1 MTQVNK
7 ERMLAEFKEIVA
19 LPCHSLQERPV
30 FELLKGKLEALGF
43 TVEEDDAGEKL
54 GGNCGNMWAFL
65 PASAGVEGAV
75 RVLLSAHMDGVEPC
89 GGTTV
94 IQKDGVLYSDGTTI
108 LGGDDKSG
116 VEGILE
122 GIRLL
127 LEEGAPHGDIQ
138 ILFTVCEEGGVNGS
152 RCLDRSKLRSDVGY
166 ALDGE
171 GAPGEIVVGAPGQK
185 KYKIDIIGRTAHG
198 GLEPEKGINSI
209 MIAAKALADVKRYG
223 RIDEET
229 TCNIG
234 LISGGMATNIVPD
247 TVEIK
252 GECRSRNQGK
262 MEKLTKEIVDAYR
275 AGAEEAGAKIDIE
288 VLPSYNPYVLSHD
301 STAMIV
307 AKKAAENIGLVPDIT
322 GTGGGS
328 DANHFNEYGISCT
341 VLGVGMTNCHTCEEC
356 LIEEDLYKTAE
367 WVLEMVKVTAEQ

>member
-1 MTQVNK
+1 MVNR
-7 ERMLAEFKEIVA
+7 ERVLAEFMELIKITCISKQEREVGDLMIA
-19 LPCHSLQERPV
+19 RLQELGGTVVEDVKSR
-30 FELLKGKLEALGF
+30 EA
-43 TVEEDDAGEKL
+43 L
-54 GGNCGNMWAFL
+54 GGNCGNLVATFKGNVDNAPTIML
-65 PASAGVEGAV
+65 T
-75 RVLLSAHMDGVEPC
+75 AHLDCVVPC
-89 GGTTV
+89 AN
-94 IQKDGVLYSDGTTI
+94 IKPQIKDGIITSDGTTI
-108 LGGDDKSG
+108 LGGDCKAG
-116 VEGILE
+116 IVPILE
-122 GIRLL
+122 TLRVLKEDNL
-127 LEEGAPHGDIQ
+127 PHGDIQ
-138 ILFTVCEEGGVNGS
+138 VVFTVCEELGLAGS
-152 RCLDRSKLRSDVGY
+152 KNMDQSLLHADFGFTLDSSGR
-166 ALDGE
+166 
-171 GAPGEIVVGAPGQK
+171 PGKIIDMAPGQN
-185 KYKIDIIGRTAHG
+185 KINVKVHGKTAHA
-198 GLEPEKGINSI
+198 GLAPEKGINAI
-209 MIAAKALADVKRYG
+209 KLAAQILTYVPQG

>member
-1 MTQVNK
+1 MVNR
-7 ERMLAEFKEIVA
+7 ERVLAEFMELIKITCISKQEREVGDLMIA
-19 LPCHSLQERPV
+19 RLQELGGTVVEDVKSR
-30 FELLKGKLEALGF
+30 EA
-43 TVEEDDAGEKL
+43 L
-54 GGNCGNMWAFL
+54 GGNCGNLVATFKGNVDNAPTIML
-65 PASAGVEGAV
+65 T
-75 RVLLSAHMDGVEPC
+75 AHLDCVVPC
-89 GGTTV
+89 AN
-94 IQKDGVLYSDGTTI
+94 IKPQIKDGIITSDGTTI
-108 LGGDDKSG
+108 LGGDCKAG
-116 VEGILE
+116 VVPILE
-122 GIRLL
+122 TLRVLKEDNL
-127 LEEGAPHGDIQ
+127 PHGDIQ
-138 ILFTVCEEGGVNGS
+138 VVFTVCEELGLAGS
-152 RCLDRSKLRSDVGY
+152 KNMDQSLLHADFGFTLDSSGR
-166 ALDGE
+166 
-171 GAPGEIVVGAPGQK
+171 PGKIIDMAPGQN
-185 KYKIDIIGRTAHG
+185 KINVKVHGKTAHA
-198 GLEPEKGINSI
+198 GLAPEKGINAI
-209 MIAAKALADVKRYG
+209 KLAAQILTYVPQG

>member
-1 MTQVNK
+1 MVNK
-7 ERMLAEFKEIVA
+7 ERVLAEFMELIKITCISKQEREVGDLMIA
-19 LPCHSLQERPV
+19 RLQELGGTVVEDVKSR
-30 FELLKGKLEALGF
+30 EA
-43 TVEEDDAGEKL
+43 L
-54 GGNCGNMWAFL
+54 GGNCGNLVATFK
-65 PASAGVEGAV
+65 GNVEKAPTIM
-75 RVLLSAHMDGVEPC
+75 LTAHLDCVVPC
-89 GGTTV
+89 AN
-94 IQKDGVLYSDGTTI
+94 IKPQIKDGIITSDGTTI
-108 LGGDDKSG
+108 LGGDCKAG
-116 VEGILE
+116 MVPILE
-122 GIRLL
+122 TLRVLKEDNL
-127 LEEGAPHGDIQ
+127 PHGDIQ
-138 ILFTVCEEGGVNGS
+138 VVFTVCEELGLAGS
-152 RCLDRSKLRSDVGY
+152 KNMDQSLLHADFGFTLDSSGR
-166 ALDGE
+166 
-171 GAPGEIVVGAPGQK
+171 PGKIIDMAPGQN
-185 KYKIDIIGRTAHG
+185 KINVKVHGKTAHA
-198 GLEPEKGINSI
+198 GLAPEKGINAI
-209 MIAAKALADVKRYG
+209 KLAAQILTYVPQG

-356 LIEEDLYKTAE
+356 LIEEDLYKTSE
-367 WVLEMVKVTAEQ
+367 WVLEMVKLTAGR

>member
-1 MTQVNK
+1 MVNK
-7 ERMLAEFKEIVA
+7 ERVLAEFMELIKITCISKQEREVGDLMIA
-19 LPCHSLQERPV
+19 RLQELGGTVVEDVKSR
-30 FELLKGKLEALGF
+30 EA
-43 TVEEDDAGEKL
+43 L
-54 GGNCGNMWAFL
+54 GGNCGNLVATFK
-65 PASAGVEGAV
+65 GNVEKAPTIM
-75 RVLLSAHMDGVEPC
+75 LTAHLDCVVPC
-89 GGTTV
+89 AN
-94 IQKDGVLYSDGTTI
+94 IKPQIKDGIITSDGTTI
-108 LGGDDKSG
+108 LGGDCKAG
-116 VEGILE
+116 IVPILE
-122 GIRLL
+122 TLRVLKEDNL
-127 LEEGAPHGDIQ
+127 PHGDIQ
-138 ILFTVCEEGGVNGS
+138 VVFTVCEELGLAGS
-152 RCLDRSKLRSDVGY
+152 KNMDQSLLHADFGFTLDSSGR
-166 ALDGE
+166 
-171 GAPGEIVVGAPGQK
+171 PGKIIDMAPGQN
-185 KYKIDIIGRTAHG
+185 KINVKVYGKTAHA
-198 GLEPEKGINSI
+198 GLAPEKGVNAIKL
-209 MIAAKALADVKRYG
+209 AAQILTYVPQG

-234 LISGGMATNIVPD
+234 LISGGRATNIVPD
-247 TVEIK
+247 MVEIK
-252 GECRSRNQGK
+252 GECRSRHQNK
-262 MEKLTKEIVDAYR
+262 MEKLTQEIVNAYR

>member
-1 MTQVNK
+1 MVNR
-7 ERMLAEFKEIVA
+7 ERVLAEFMELIKITCISKQEREVGDLMIA
-19 LPCHSLQERPV
+19 RLQELGGTVVEDVKSR
-30 FELLKGKLEALGF
+30 EA
-43 TVEEDDAGEKL
+43 L
-54 GGNCGNMWAFL
+54 GGNCGNLVATFKGNVDNAPTIML
-65 PASAGVEGAV
+65 T
-75 RVLLSAHMDGVEPC
+75 AHLDCVVPC
-89 GGTTV
+89 AN
-94 IQKDGVLYSDGTTI
+94 IKPQIKDGIITSDGTTI
-108 LGGDDKSG
+108 LGGDCKAG
-116 VEGILE
+116 MVPILE
-122 GIRLL
+122 TLRVLKEDNL
-127 LEEGAPHGDIQ
+127 PHGDIQ
-138 ILFTVCEEGGVNGS
+138 VVFTVCEELGLAGS
-152 RCLDRSKLRSDVGY
+152 KNMDQSLLHADFGFTLDSSGR
-166 ALDGE
+166 
-171 GAPGEIVVGAPGQK
+171 PGKIIDMAPGQN
-185 KYKIDIIGRTAHG
+185 KINVKVHGKTAHA
-198 GLEPEKGINSI
+198 GLAPEKGINAI
-209 MIAAKALADVKRYG
+209 KLAAQILTYVPQG

>member
-1 MTQVNK
+1 MVNK
-7 ERMLAEFKEIVA
+7 ERVLAEFMELIKITCISKQEREVGDLMIA
-19 LPCHSLQERPV
+19 RLQELGGTVVEDVKSR
-30 FELLKGKLEALGF
+30 EA
-43 TVEEDDAGEKL
+43 L
-54 GGNCGNMWAFL
+54 GGNCGNLVATFK
-65 PASAGVEGAV
+65 GNVEKAPTIM
-75 RVLLSAHMDGVEPC
+75 LTAHLDCVVPC
-89 GGTTV
+89 AN
-94 IQKDGVLYSDGTTI
+94 IKPQIKDGIITSDGTTI
-108 LGGDDKSG
+108 LGGDCKAG
-116 VEGILE
+116 IVPILE
-122 GIRLL
+122 TLRVLKEDNL
-127 LEEGAPHGDIQ
+127 PHGDIQ
-138 ILFTVCEEGGVNGS
+138 VVFTVCEELGLAGS
-152 RCLDRSKLRSDVGY
+152 KNMDQSLLHADFGFTLDSSGR
-166 ALDGE
+166 
-171 GAPGEIVVGAPGQK
+171 PGKIIDMAPGQN
-185 KYKIDIIGRTAHG
+185 KINVKVHGKTAHA
-198 GLEPEKGINSI
+198 GLAPEKGINAI
-209 MIAAKALADVKRYG
+209 KLAAQILTYVPQG

-234 LISGGMATNIVPD
+234 LISGGRATNIVPD
-247 TVEIK
+247 MVEIN